1 MGLEHCEEEGED
13 RLEAAVWRK
22 EHIHPASEVREY
34 KRKKGLLRSL
44 QEKLGFCEGLQVRR
58 MFREEVEVPG

>member
-1 MGLEHCEEEGED
+1 M
-13 RLEAAVWRK
+13 EAAVRRK
-22 EHIHPASEVREY
+22 EHILPASEVREY

-44 QEKLGFCEGLQVRR
+44 QEKLCFCEDLQVRR